1 MPGVAG
7 RSGGSNIK
15 RPESKLGRPNAAA
28 DAAPGFTRIYASD
41 FPEPS
46 IPKPKSTWA
55 PAARLVWD
63 SMLESPTKIFAE
75 SSDYAFLYV
84 TCEAI
89 DSMAKGKVKYSAGQ
103 LASVHGMMRDLGM
116 TEQHRRQAK
125 MLIDRT
131 PPPAAL
137 APVSQIED
145 ARKAFEE

>member
-7 RSGGSNIK
+7 RSGGANIK

-28 DAAPGFTRIYASD
+28 EAAPGFTRIDASD

-46 IPKPKSTWA
+46 VPEPKKTWSA
-55 PAARLVWD
+55 AARLVWD
-63 SMLESPTKIFAE
+63 SMLESPTKLFAE

-84 TCEAI
+84 TCEAV
-89 DSMAKGKVKYSAGQ
+89 DAMSRGQRKYSAGQ

-137 APVSQIED
+137 APVSQID
-145 ARKAFEE
+145 AARKAFEE